1 MAIRI
6 ATRIAVTGDEASF
19 GVELEANLRKGGS
32 KVRRRAAGKGE
43 SEVGGSRS
51 IDVVTDSR
59 PSAAGF
65 SLEGSSER

>member
-6 ATRIAVTGDEASF
+6 ATRIAVTGDEDSF
-19 GVELEANLRKGGS
+19 GADLEAVLRRGGS
-32 KVRRRAAGKGE
+32 KVRRRAGKGE

-51 IDVVTDSR
+51 DDVVTDST

-65 SLEGSSER
+65 SPEWSSER